1 MPTLLNTFLF
11 IEPEEHYLLYGSA
24 VLRQVIEA
32 NKQAGQTIT
41 ELKGSDANPD
51 RIKQELAMASAVVCA
66 GIGHGN
72 ESTYTVECTTPF
84 LHANNPDE
92 LALMKDRVVL
102 LCSCL
107 TAIALGP
114 ALIDA
119 GAVAYT
125 GYKEEFW
132 FYTGDVAGTT
142 RAVQSPFLTEF
153 QFTASLLQGKTTGQA
168 RAEQMKR
175 YDEEIAYWIT
185 GDGKNHPD
193 AMELA
198 RIIEINKSIS
208 VFLGGSAISPSP
220 QAGVLGIQVNPAVTF
235 GIASIPIAYL
245 IYKAL
250 A

>member
-1 MPTLLNTFLF
+1 
-11 IEPEEHYLLYGSA
+11 
-24 VLRQVIEA
+24 
-32 NKQAGQTIT
+32 
-41 ELKGSDANPD
+41 
-51 RIKQELAMASAVVCA
+51 
-66 GIGHGN
+66 
-72 ESTYTVECTTPF
+72 
-84 LHANNPDE
+84 
-92 LALMKDRVVL
+92 
-102 LCSCL
+102 
-107 TAIALGP
+107 
-114 ALIDA
+114 
-119 GAVAYT
+119 
-125 GYKEEFW
+125 
-132 FYTGDVAGTT
+132 
-142 RAVQSPFLTEF
+142 
-153 QFTASLLQGKTTGQA
+153 
-168 RAEQMKR
+168 MKR